1 MQTKHFRNCLR
12 VHARRHAVA
21 LSLGHRQRGNQ
32 SRPAVSPVFWH
43 RKRSL
48 WGTDQEE
55 NDVNALETEGWSVCG
70 GNTGEEGLMQRK
82 SFRYL
87 PSRLLL
93 NM

>member
-12 VHARRHAVA
+12 VHAIRHAVA

-43 RKRSL
+43 RK

-55 NDVNALETEGWSVCG
+55 NDVDALETEGWSVCVG
-70 GNTGEEGLMQRK
+70 STREEGLM
-82 SFRYL
+82 
-87 PSRLLL
+87 
-93 NM
+93 